1 MTKLM
6 DIKGYWNTSD
16 DWNFD
21 EKDMYEG
28 QILLDE
34 DGWFEGIVNNPY
46 SDYKLDRFVFGA
58 YFEGKVIFLNKL
70 TPLEGSTPF
79 IFSGDY
85 NDGYYWGEFD
95 YLGLAGN
102 YRCGNMQMASRE
114 VEHNLESQKQE
125 LVVKLE
131 NFKKGMNKYFAE
143 MYQNMLAVR
152 KEFTEEVLEM
162 YNERKS
168 KESGSKRVRN

>member
-58 YFEGKVIFLNKL
+58 FFEGKIIFLNKL
-70 TPLEGSTPF
+70 TPLEESTPL
-79 IFSGDY
+79 IFNGEF
-85 NDGYYWGEFD
+85 NGEYYCGEFD
-95 YLGLAGN
+95 YLALTGN
-102 YRCGNMQMASRE
+102 YRCGNMQMATRE
-114 VEHNLESQKQE
+114 VEHNLENQNQE
-125 LVVKLE
+125 LVAKIE
-131 NFKKGMNKYFAE
+131 NFKKDMNKFFTE
-143 MYQNMLAVR
+143 MYQNMLAAK

-162 YNERKS
+162 YDERKS
-168 KESGSKRVRN
+168 KESGATRVRN